1 MNDYTI
7 AGLRFR
13 IEGETSDLMRFGLN
27 GFAPFV
33 SAAEAEADCIMRLD
47 VECDSGMFGRAETL
61 GMYDLSEADAECRFA
76 RCDTGHLLQIVRH
89 AQPDR
94 PVMLHK
100 EYGRGYVIGNPLVGG
115 RADMPLLR
123 FGLWTMAALTMVDR
137 RAIAIHSS
145 AIVYRGEAVLFL
157 GESGTGKSTH
167 TRLWRENID
176 SARLLNDDSPVI
188 RITED
193 AAAGESV
200 VAYGSPWSGKT
211 PCYKNEC
218 YPVRAICRLSQAP
231 HNRIERLSA
240 IRSIGALLPSCPPAF
255 AHDAELQDKQ
265 CRTLSDIIG
274 RVPVYGLECLPNAD
288 AALLACK
295 TIFGIQET

>member
-13 IEGETSDLMRFGLN
+13 IEGDTSDLAALGLD
-27 GFAPFV
+27 GFAPFATT
-33 SAAEAEADCIMRLD
+33 SGAEADCTMRLD
-47 VECDSGMFGRAETL
+47 VECGSSIFGRAETL

-76 RCDTGHLLQIVRH
+76 RCDTGHLLQIVRR

-100 EYGRGYVIGNPLVGG
+100 EYGRGYVVGNPLAGC
-115 RADMPLLR
+115 RADLPLLR
-123 FGLWTMAALTMVDR
+123 FGLWTMAALTMAGR
-137 RAIAIHSS
+137 RAVAIHSS
-145 AIVYRGEAVLFL
+145 AIVYRGQAVLFL

-176 SARLLNDDSPVI
+176 SARLLNDDSPII
-188 RITED
+188 RIVED
-193 AAAGESV
+193 ADGGEAV

-211 PCYKNEC
+211 PCYKNES

-231 HNRIERLSA
+231 HNRIERLST

-255 AHDAELQDKQ
+255 AYDAELQDTL
-265 CRTLSDIIG
+265 CRTLSDIIE
-274 RVPVYGLECLPNAD
+274 RVPVYRLECLPDAD

-295 TIFGIQET
+295 TIFDS